1 MIMFNKDM
9 IIHSRDVPHR
19 RVLLDGMPI
28 FNSSWYSEQE
38 EFPLVNAEVWQQK
51 PEPELTT
58 HEACEQLYYA
68 AEKFYDT
75 VLREDWSM
83 RDANKGA
90 LDILREVAS
99 WKNPQKEQ
107 ENAR

>member
-1 MIMFNKDM
+1 MENRDIEKFLNDNDNTGKAIAIKKIVEKFGLRKD
-9 IIHSRDVPHR
+9 
-19 RVLLDGMPI
+19 
-28 FNSSWYSEQE
+28 
-38 EFPLVNAEVWQQK
+38 
-51 PEPELTT
+51 
-58 HEACEQLYYA
+58 A

>member
-1 MIMFNKDM
+1 M
-9 IIHSRDVPHR
+9 
-19 RVLLDGMPI
+19 
-28 FNSSWYSEQE
+28 
-38 EFPLVNAEVWQQK
+38 
-51 PEPELTT
+51 
-58 HEACEQLYYA
+58 YYA